1 MTRKID
7 PKILALAKKIRNKK
21 VPMIFFKRFLDEYIS
36 MWNGT
41 SKDLNKFYQEINQ
54 NYPNIKFT
62 MNTPPTN

>member
-21 VPMIFFKRFLDEYIS
+21 VPMIFFKWFLDEYIS

-41 SKDLNKFYQEINQ
+41 SKDLHKF
-54 NYPNIKFT
+54 IKK
-62 MNTPPTN
+62 

>member
-41 SKDLNKFYQEINQ
+41 SKDLHKFYQEINQ
-54 NYPNIKFT
+54 SYPNIKFT